1 MYMYTYVIS
10 FMYICIV
17 LNPNLRF
24 HNRIIYKKQNKK
36 NLAPS
41 LER

>member
-1 MYMYTYVIS
+1 MYMYTYV
-10 FMYICIV
+10 MYIYIV

-24 HNRIIYKKQNKK
+24 HNRIYKNKTKK